1 MKLLKIL
8 TVIMFGISGI
18 VSAQNGPVTA
28 AGSFFNQT
36 PGQITIP
43 LTVTGFNNV
52 GVISLT
58 LEYDPAVLTFIQGVQ
73 NPALTGF
80 LAIVDNALPTG
91 MHRVIIGWF
100 GNAISLPDGSTLV
113 NLNFNYLGGS
123 TDLIWYDDG
132 SSCEYGDAAY
142 NTLNDSPYECYYVN
156 GIVTS
161 DKKLNLSFLLEGLYD
176 PDAHQ
181 MRSPLGF
188 TSGPCSDAIA
198 DDVQVE
204 LHSAEN
210 YSNVVFTS
218 DNCNVNSL
226 GLSGLLIPASLNGS
240 YYIVVRHRNSIETIS
255 ATPVSFAGNVISYDF
270 TDLASKAYGNNML
283 QMADGKWAFYAGDVN
298 QDGSVDTGDMSP
310 VDNDAGAYATGYLTT
325 DVNGDEVVD
334 TADMTIV
341 DNNASIFVGSATP

>member
-1 MKLLKIL
+1 MKLLYIL
-8 TVIMFGISGI
+8 TTIMFTMFGI
-18 VSAQNGPVTA
+18 VSAQNGPVTT

-58 LEYDPAVLTFIQGVQ
+58 LEYDPAVLTFIQGTQ

-80 LAIVDNALPTG
+80 LAIVDNTLPSG

-100 GNAISLPDGSTLV
+100 GNAVSLADGSSLV
-113 NLNFNYLGGS
+113 NLTFNFLGGS
-123 TDLIWYDDG
+123 TDLFLYDDG

-156 GIVTS
+156 GIVTPE
-161 DKKLNLSFLLEGLYD
+161 KKLNLSFLLEGLYN
-176 PDAHQ
+176 PETHQ
-181 MRSPLGF
+181 MGSPLGYN
-188 TSGPCSDAIA
+188 SGPCSVAIS
-198 DDVQVE
+198 DEVQIE
-204 LHSAEN
+204 LHSVDD
-210 YSNVVFTS
+210 YSNVEFTS
-218 DNCNVNSL
+218 DNCNVNTQ
-226 GLSGLLIPASLNGS
+226 GLSGLLVPASLNSS
-240 YYIVVRHRNSIETIS
+240 YYITVRHRISIETVS
-255 ATPVSFAGNVISYDF
+255 ALPVSFAGNVISYDF

-334 TADMTIV
+334 TADMTII
-341 DNNASIFVGSATP
+341 DNNASIFVGSITP